1 MTTKEYLRQAPRLD
15 MIIDL
20 KLAQVERLKSLRER
34 VTASFSD
41 TPKGGGSGDRVA
53 EVTMK
58 IYSMLEDI
66 NRDIDAYVDL
76 KADIRKLV
84 STVQDDRYRMVLEYR
99 YLCCYGWDKIAE
111 IMMYEQRQIFRLHGR
126 ALQEINHVSECQYG
140 VVI

>member
-34 VTASFSD
+34 VTASFSE
-41 TPKGGGSGDRVA
+41 TPKGGGCGDRVA
-53 EVTMK
+53 EVTAK

-84 STVQDDRYRMVLEYR
+84 SKVQDERYRMVLEYR
-99 YLCCYGWDKIAE
+99 YLCSYNWEEIAKAMSYDE
-111 IMMYEQRQIFRLHGR
+111 RHVTKLHGW
-126 ALQEINHVSECQYG
+126 ALNHIDDNALFCPK
-140 VVI
+140 